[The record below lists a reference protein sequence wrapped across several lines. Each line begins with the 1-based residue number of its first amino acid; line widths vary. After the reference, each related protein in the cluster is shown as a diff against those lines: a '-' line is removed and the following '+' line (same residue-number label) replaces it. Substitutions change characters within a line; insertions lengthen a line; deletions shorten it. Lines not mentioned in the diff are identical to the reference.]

1 MDRGMLLR
9 VVISDDNIR
18 KLMLSK
24 RTDSFEDLKDQ
35 LKNQLSLQ
43 YDFKLQYEDEDF
55 NNALCNLTEIGDLPE
70 KATLKILPLIT
81 LNLRSDSSPNIS
93 SDRVQHSRH

>member
-24 RTDSFEDLKDQ
+24 RPDSIEDLKDQ

-55 NNALCNLTEIGDLPE
+55 NNALCSLTEIGDLPE

-81 LNLRSDSSPNIS
+81 LNLRSDSSPNTS

>member
-1 MDRGMLLR
+1 MLSDSNLNVFHTCLFSQDHLNMDRGMLLR

-24 RTDSFEDLKDQ
+24 RPDSIEDLKDQ

-55 NNALCNLTEIGDLPE
+55 NNALCSLT
-70 KATLKILPLIT
+70 
-81 LNLRSDSSPNIS
+81 
-93 SDRVQHSRH
+93 